1 MYYWGRVSADDPEQ
15 SDDWNAGWLEL
26 KRSQFRQ
33 SFADVLSAT
42 PGGLDELRSLVDP
55 NLLDLVDSLEPSE
68 IRSAHSDLRPRTWWG
83 IDSSQWTTTMRLH
96 DGDGALAG
104 FLWIQKPSAGM
115 SAIDMVTGGGDTR
128 HLDRIYSIS
137 ESARRPAAI
146 LFADL
151 EASTQLSRTLS
162 TAEYFTL
169 ARRLVRAADTSVVDA
184 GGIVGRHLGDG
195 VDRVLPRG
203 DLGSESAAARACIEA
218 SRNLRTR
225 PSRSPP
231 GAGWVLTTSCCASG
245 STGGRR
251 STWDSSSPT
260 ARAEVTAM
268 GDEVN
273 EAARIEAC
281 ASGGRTLASK
291 DLVERLDETD
301 ARSLGINGSRT
312 RRSASS
318 RRRRTRHGGMRRPS
332 PSATSESR
340 GWRSGDRS
348 PGPPSRHR
356 RSVRGDDRSVPL
368 AGRFA

>member
-1 MYYWGRVSADDPEQ
+1 MYYWGRVSAYDPEQ

-83 IDSSQWTTTMRLH
+83 IDSSQWTTTIRLH

-115 SAIDMVTGGGDTR
+115 AAIDMVTGGGDTR

-137 ESARRPAAI
+137 EAARRPSAI

-162 TAEYFTL
+162 TSEYFAL
-169 ARRLVRAADTSVVDA
+169 ARRLVRAADASVVDA

-195 VDRVLPRG
+195 VTAFFLAET
-203 DLGSESAAARACIEA
+203 LGSESAAARACIEA
-218 SRNLRTR
+218 SRNLRDASVEVATR
-225 PSRSPP
+225 SGLGPDDL
-231 GAGWVLTTSCCASG
+231 VLRFGLHWG
-245 STGGRR
+245 STLYVGLFK
-251 STWDSSSPT
+251 SA

-291 DLVERLDETD
+291 DLVERLNETD
-301 ARSLGINGSRT
+301 ARSLGIQRVTYTTLGELPT
-312 RRSASS
+312 ATDKARRDA
-318 RRRRTRHGGMRRPS
+318 P
-332 PSATSESR
+332 AI
-340 GWRSGDRS
+340 
-348 PGPPSRHR
+348 
-356 RSVRGDDRSVPL
+356 SVCDV
-368 AGRFA
+368 